1 MQSVTKSIK
10 YATPISL
17 PIDHIMRILL
27 LRAVGVVGQM
37 TASAWVFY
45 YLDLSLPL
53 QPLAI
58 TLVILCLFSL
68 ATSFF
73 LRGRSRVTE
82 GTLFFQLM
90 ADVVFLTV
98 VLYWTGGATNPFA
111 WFLLVPQSL
120 ASSLLS
126 YRYAWWMA
134 FFTSLAYSLLVFFYQ
149 PLMYSHNMAGMAGQ
163 FSDHIMGMWIGF
175 ILSTNLM
182 AYFVAGMADSLR
194 KRNALLAA
202 MNEQIFRDER
212 LVALGSLAAGAAHEL
227 GTPLGTIDVLTHELA
242 RQAKKLNDE
251 EMVDKMTLIQGQIKR
266 CKGVLSSITK
276 TAGDDKYNTGQVQA
290 VDQYVENVLA
300 QWQISHLDVMI
311 EKYLIGPSPANKMV
325 PELGLTH
332 ALINLLDNA
341 AQASPEYVRIT
352 INWDDKDLFVTIE
365 DKGKGMGKR
374 ELQQLGNPIA
384 SSKDMGLGIGIYLT
398 KATIERMGG
407 DINWENRVGGGISV
421 MVRAPLGI

>member
-1 MQSVTKSIK
+1 MQSAMKSMK
-10 YATPISL
+10 STAKISL
-17 PIDHIMRILL
+17 PVDHITRILM
-27 LRAVGVVGQM
+27 LRAVGVMGQM
-37 TASAWVFY
+37 IASAWVFY

-53 QPLAI
+53 YPLAV
-58 TLVILCLFSL
+58 TLTILCLFSL

-82 GTLFFQLM
+82 GTLFFQLV
-90 ADVVFLTV
+90 ADVAFLTV
-98 VLYWTGGATNPFA
+98 VLYWTGGATNPFV

-134 FFTSLAYSLLVFFYQ
+134 FLTSLAYSLLVFFYQ
-149 PLMYSHNMAGMAGQ
+149 PLIYSSHMVSMDGQ
-163 FSDHIMGMWIGF
+163 FSDHIIGMWIGF
-175 ILSTNLM
+175 ILSAHLM

-242 RQAKKLNDE
+242 RQANKQNDT
-251 EMVDKMTLIQGQIKR
+251 EMLDKMTLIQGQVKR
-266 CKGVLSSITK
+266 CKDVLSSITT
-276 TAGDDKYNTGQVQA
+276 TAGDDKYSTGQVQA
-290 VDQYVENVLA
+290 VDLYIDNVLA

-325 PELGLTH
+325 AELGLTH

-341 AQASPEYVRIT
+341 AQASPEYVSIT
-352 INWDDKDLFVTIE
+352 INWDDKHLFVTIE
-365 DKGKGMGKR
+365 DKGKGMSKLQ
-374 ELQQLGNPIA
+374 LQQLGKPVA
-384 SSKDMGLGIGIYLT
+384 SSKGMGLGIGIYLT
-398 KATIERMGG
+398 KANIERMGG
-407 DINWENRVGGGISV
+407 RISWENRVGGGISV
-421 MVRAPLGI
+421 MVSVPLGI

>member
-134 FFTSLAYSLLVFFYQ
+134 FFTSLAYSLLIFFYQ
-149 PLMYSHNMAGMAGQ
+149 PLMYSHKMAGMEGQ

-175 ILSTNLM
+175 ILSTHLM

-202 MNEQIFRDER
+202 MNEQIFRGER

-242 RQAKKLNDE
+242 RQAKKLNDT
-251 EMVDKMTLIQGQIKR
+251 EMVDKMSLIQGQIKR
-266 CKGVLSSITK
+266 CKDVLSSITK

-290 VDQYVENVLA
+290 VDQYVDNVLA

-311 EKYLIGPSPANKMV
+311 EKHLIGPSPANKMV

-341 AQASPEYVRIT
+341 AQASPEYVSIT

-407 DINWENRVGGGISV
+407 HINWENRVGGGISA

>member
-1 MQSVTKSIK
+1 MQSAINSMK
-10 YATPISL
+10 YPAKISL
-17 PIDHIMRILL
+17 PVDHMRRILL

-37 TASAWVFY
+37 VASVWVFY

-53 QPLAI
+53 QPLSI
-58 TLVILCLFSL
+58 TLSILCLFSL

-73 LRGRSRVTE
+73 LKGRSRVTE
-82 GTLFFQLM
+82 GALFFQLV

-98 VLYWTGGATNPFA
+98 VLYWTGGAVNPFA

-149 PLMYSHNMAGMAGQ
+149 PLIYSSHMVSMDGQ

-175 ILSTNLM
+175 MLSTHLM

-194 KRNALLAA
+194 KRNALLTA

-242 RQAKKLNDE
+242 RQANKLNDI
-251 EMVDKMTLIQGQIKR
+251 EMVDNMTLIQGQIKR
-266 CKGVLSSITK
+266 CKDVLSSITK
-276 TAGDDKYNTGQVQA
+276 TAGEDKYSTGQVQA
-290 VDQYVENVLA
+290 VDQYVDNVLA
-300 QWQISHLDVMI
+300 QWQISHLDVTI
-311 EKYLIGPSPANKMV
+311 EKHLIGPSPANKMV

-341 AQASPEYVRIT
+341 AQASPEYVSIT
-352 INWDDKDLFVTIE
+352 INWDDKHLFITIE
-365 DKGKGMGKR
+365 DKGKGMG
-374 ELQQLGNPIA
+374 ELQLQQLDKPVA

-398 KATIERMGG
+398 KANIERMGG
-407 DINWENRVGGGISV
+407 HISWENRVGGGISA
-421 MVRAPLGI
+421 MLSAPLGI